1 MPMSDR
7 AGTARSNE
15 VRLRYVVRG
24 TGPTVLFIMGLGGR
38 AADWNDAFIGRLA
51 DRFETITFDNRGT
64 GGSDHPDGEWTLEAM
79 ADEAMAVL
87 DALGRPHA
95 HVVGLS
101 MGGMIA
107 QLVALRHPARVDR
120 LALLA
125 THPGGPGV
133 VQPTPRG
140 LTALT
145 PDRRLPPAE
154 IVRRAM
160 IAITA
165 PGFVE
170 RNPAAIAMLVEL
182 ALAQPTPAATF
193 ARQMGAIVRSDRS
206 ARLGEIRAPTL
217 VVHGGADELVPP
229 ENGRSLARAIPG
241 ARYVEL
247 PDVGHMP
254 MWECPDVLASLLGD
268 FLAGT
273 G

>member
-1 MPMSDR
+1 MSDTV
-7 AGTARSNE
+7 GTARSND
-15 VRLRYVVRG
+15 VRLRYFTRG

-38 AADWNDAFIGRLA
+38 AADWNDAFIDRLA
-51 DRFETITFDNRGT
+51 DRFETVTFDNRGT
-64 GGSDHPDGEWTLEAM
+64 GRSDHPNGDWTLEAM
-79 ADEAMAVL
+79 ADDAVAVL
-87 DALGRPHA
+87 DTIGRDRA

-107 QLVALRHPARVDR
+107 QVVALRHPARVDR

-125 THPGGPGV
+125 THPGGAGV

-145 PDRRLPPAE
+145 PDRSLPAAE

-160 IAITA
+160 TAITA

-170 RNPAAIAMLVEL
+170 RSPATIAALVDL
-182 ALAQPTPAATF
+182 ALAQPTPTTTF
-193 ARQMGAIVRSDRS
+193 MRQMGAIVRSDRS

-217 VVHGGADELVPP
+217 VVHGAADELIPP
-229 ENGRSLARAIPG
+229 GNGRALAQGIPG

-254 MWECPDVLASLLGD
+254 MWESPDALASVLGD
-268 FLAGT
+268 FLARAG
-273 G
+273 